1 MTVALETVLAR
12 AGLRVTAGEFLSL
25 VEDAARRL
33 SAPQTDPAAHFTE
46 QERGALIEAGLDL
59 APMGEQEPDP
69 RARAVAG
76 QAVLRDT
83 AVSVQQAAELLGV
96 DTSRVRHRI
105 GDRRLIGWKDRGG
118 WRLPAWQFTDE
129 DVLPGLETV
138 LAAMPAD
145 QPDLVLANFMTT
157 PQEDL
162 ELGDHTAGDHPAGD
176 RDHTVSP
183 RDWLLA
189 GGSAQRVAELAST
202 IGTPA

>member
-33 SAPQTDPAAHFTE
+33 TAPQTDPAAHFTE
-46 QERGALIEAGLDL
+46 QERGALAEAGLDL
-59 APMGEQEPDP
+59 APMGEDESDP
-69 RARAVAG
+69 RARAVAE

-83 AVSVQQAAELLGV
+83 ALSVPRAAERLGV
-96 DTSRVRHRI
+96 DASRVRHRI

-118 WRLPAWQFTDE
+118 WRLPAWQFSDD

-157 PQEDL
+157 PQADL
-162 ELGDHTAGDHPAGD
+162 ELGDRPVT
-176 RDHTVSP
+176 P
-183 RDWLLA
+183 REWLLA
-189 GGSAQRVAELAST
+189 GGGAQRVADLAAA

>member
-12 AGLRVTAGEFLSL
+12 AGLRVTAGEFLSF
-25 VEDAARRL
+25 VEDAARKL
-33 SAPQTDPAAHFTE
+33 TAPQTEPAAHFTE
-46 QERGALIEAGLDL
+46 QERDALAEAGMDL
-59 APMGEQEPDP
+59 APMGEHEADP
-69 RARAVAG
+69 RARAVAE

-83 AVSVQQAAELLGV
+83 AFTVARAAERLGV
-96 DTSRVRHRI
+96 DASRVRHRI

-118 WRLPAWQFTDE
+118 WRLPAWQFSDD

-157 PQEDL
+157 PQLDL
-162 ELGDHTAGDHPAGD
+162 DLDDRPA
-176 RDHTVSP
+176 SP
-183 RDWLLA
+183 REWLLA
-189 GGSAQRVAELAST
+189 GGSAQRVAELAAA